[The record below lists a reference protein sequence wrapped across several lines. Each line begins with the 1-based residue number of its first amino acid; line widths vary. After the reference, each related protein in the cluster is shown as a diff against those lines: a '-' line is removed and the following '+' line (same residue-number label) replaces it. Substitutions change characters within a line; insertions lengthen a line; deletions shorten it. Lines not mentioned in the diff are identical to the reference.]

1 MKSIFFQVSMA
12 NLSATSVASAVV
24 TTVALIA
31 SILSLAVD
39 RWGQFNIPTLIGE
52 SKVRLIFRLC
62 PLVKLL
68 EGNVLCRVCLSV
80 CSQGGVIHWT
90 SLYRAHPLDIRHGT
104 LPALPLLDI
113 RHGSPQP
120 WPHPSARWPLLEA
133 SLNLFAWGLLPLLV
147 LTSGEVCTVH
157 KRTGSTH
164 PTRMLSYFYVLVS
177 WQMYL
182 LYSNRVGLLKIFNG
196 FIRVSIDNLTNPQ
209 IGFKL
214 RYWLHCH
221 SNLRV
226 SRAKIENLRWQFGGD
241 IIRVTFKQFVTS
253 LVQQLKKKCV
263 HKNCAK
269 RYWLPISL
277 FTFFLNP

>member
-1 MKSIFFQVSMA
+1 MSLWFNRLRLYSQTRRIQHFSDDERQPIYLLIFNKHPKMKSIFFQVSMA

-24 TTVALIA
+24 TTVALIT

-52 SKVRLIFRLC
+52 SKVRLIFPLC

-120 WPHPSARWPLLEA
+120 WPHPL
-133 SLNLFAWGLLPLLV
+133 
-147 LTSGEVCTVH
+147 C
-157 KRTGSTH
+157 
-164 PTRMLSYFYVLVS
+164 
-177 WQMYL
+177 
-182 LYSNRVGLLKIFNG
+182 
-196 FIRVSIDNLTNPQ
+196 
-209 IGFKL
+209 
-214 RYWLHCH
+214 
-221 SNLRV
+221 
-226 SRAKIENLRWQFGGD
+226 
-241 IIRVTFKQFVTS
+241 
-253 LVQQLKKKCV
+253 
-263 HKNCAK
+263 
-269 RYWLPISL
+269 
-277 FTFFLNP
+277 